1 MSKETPDL
9 SGLLGNLL
17 SNPGAL
23 SALSGIL
30 GNLGGAASQ
39 EGPHTEEMAKKEDE
53 GIREKEP
60 PSLPAMLPFSEK
72 GGRYHDREGLLGA
85 LRPYLSP
92 KRCQALEGACKLL
105 EVIDLFRTQ
114 RKGYD

>member
-1 MSKETPDL
+1 MGKETPDL
-9 SGLLGNLL
+9 SGLLNSLL

-30 GNLGGAASQ
+30 GGLGGAPSKEAP
-39 EGPHTEEMAKKEDE
+39 PHEEATRSDDE
-53 GIREKEP
+53 GSKDTEP
-60 PSLPAMLPFSEK
+60 LAIPTMLTPPPR

>member
-30 GNLGGAASQ
+30 GNLGGQSERQ
-39 EGPHTEEMAKKEDE
+39 PPPEEPTHTEKPE
-53 GIREKEP
+53 EKAELT
-60 PSLPAMLPFSEK
+60 LPTMLPFAAK
-72 GGRYHDREGLLGA
+72 GGGHRDREGLLGA

-92 KRCQALEGACKLL
+92 RRCQALEGACKLL
-105 EVIDLFRTQ
+105 EVIDLFRSQ
-114 RKGYD
+114 RKEGHDV

>member
-1 MSKETPDL
+1 MGKETPDL

-17 SNPGAL
+17 SNSGAL

-30 GNLGGAASQ
+30 GNLGGTAGKDTAVP
-39 EGPHTEEMAKKEDE
+39 EPEPKKEDE
-53 GIREKEP
+53 EIREKEP
-60 PSLPAMLPFSEK
+60 QAVPAMLPPS
-72 GGRYHDREGLLGA
+72 GRSGRYHDREGLLGA

-105 EVIDLFRTQ
+105 EVIELFRTQ
-114 RKGYD
+114 

>member
-1 MSKETPDL
+1 MGKETPDL
-9 SGLLGNLL
+9 SGLFGNLL
-17 SNPGAL
+17 SNPGAI

-30 GNLGGAASQ
+30 GTLGGAKEAPQ
-39 EGPHTEEMAKKEDE
+39 DEGPERVQEES
-53 GIREKEP
+53 RTP
-60 PSLPAMLPFSEK
+60 PFPAMLSLSP
-72 GGRYHDREGLLGA
+72 GGDRHQNREGLLGA

-114 RKGYD
+114 RKGE

>member
-1 MSKETPDL
+1 MGKETPDL

-30 GNLGGAASQ
+30 GNLGGTAGKDTAV
-39 EGPHTEEMAKKEDE
+39 
-53 GIREKEP
+53 
-60 PSLPAMLPFSEK
+60 PAMLPPS
-72 GGRYHDREGLLGA
+72 GRSGRYHDREGLLGA

-105 EVIDLFRTQ
+105 EVIELFRTQ
-114 RKGYD
+114 

>member
-1 MSKETPDL
+1 MGKETPDL
-9 SGLLGNLL
+9 SGLFGNLL

-30 GNLGGAASQ
+30 GNLGGGAKDAPQS
-39 EGPHTEEMAKKEDE
+39 EGS
-53 GIREKEP
+53 EKEEEGKMP
-60 PSLPAMLPFSEK
+60 PFPTMLSLPTG
-72 GGRYHDREGLLGA
+72 GGRHQNREGLLGA

-114 RKGYD
+114 KKGE